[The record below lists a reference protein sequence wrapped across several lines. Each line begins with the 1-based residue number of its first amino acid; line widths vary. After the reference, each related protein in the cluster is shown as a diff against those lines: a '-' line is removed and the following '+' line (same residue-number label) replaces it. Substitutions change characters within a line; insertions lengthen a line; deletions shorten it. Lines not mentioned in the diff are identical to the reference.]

1 MNVNEERKRI
11 TTGGNA
17 HQGYQK
23 FIFKHKK
30 ELSTNQLKSLYLRD
44 IINRNDTISISDIL
58 KCGTVNTALEIS
70 KYWLRKNISGLD
82 KIIALARS
90 KNIIIK

>member
-1 MNVNEERKRI
+1 MNVNEQRKRI

-23 FIFKHKK
+23 FINKHKN
-30 ELSTNQLKSLYLRD
+30 ELSSNQLKSLYLRD
-44 IINRNDTISISDIL
+44 IINRNDTVSFSDFL
-58 KCGTVNTALEIS
+58 KCCSRTTLLEFS

-82 KIIALARS
+82 KVIATVRS
-90 KNIIIK
+90 KKAS